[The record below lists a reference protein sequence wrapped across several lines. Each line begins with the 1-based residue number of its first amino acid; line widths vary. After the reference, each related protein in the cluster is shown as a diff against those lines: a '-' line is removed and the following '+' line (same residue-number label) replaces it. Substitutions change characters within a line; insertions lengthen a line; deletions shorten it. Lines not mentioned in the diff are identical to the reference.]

1 MKGQRWV
8 RYKIWIVLWGMIL
21 VLAGCGAGVTERVT
35 EGKEVSNAEGSSE
48 IFKSSVEISSELLR
62 YKNITYGE
70 FCEENESEAEFLH
83 ATFYSAQIDD
93 TEIYA
98 VFSGEY
104 DEETA
109 GPVLTD
115 DAVCIRLEGK
125 LGTLL
130 TGMDGEMDADDLALE
145 LVQGWKDLPPY
156 YKAEGAGTAYYVADR
171 YMAVEIDSDWDLEED
186 TVLEIPLDESDKV
199 SPDSY
204 AWVRWESSADRQDGQ

>member
-21 VLAGCGAGVTERVT
+21 VLAGCGAGVTEQVT
-35 EGKEVSNAEGSSE
+35 ERKEVSNAEGSSE

-130 TGMDGEMDADDLALE
+130 TGMDGEMDAGDLASE
-145 LVQGWKDLPPY
+145 LAPGWRDLPPY
-156 YKAEGAGTAYYVADR
+156 YETEGAGTAYYVADR
-171 YMAVEIDSDWDLEED
+171 YMVVEIDSDKDMEID
-186 TVLEIPLDESDKV
+186 TVLEIPLDESNKV
-199 SPDSY
+199 SPDCY
-204 AWVRWESSADRQDGQ
+204 AWVRWEV